1 MNYDIDI
8 KQWPRFFDELSK
20 YRWGWKTAIE
30 VLDPNAGSQILA
42 DGLPL
47 NGITAD
53 GHRRPI
59 NIDISIGQT
68 TDAHQSH
75 AIRAPVRVSLLAGIE
90 AHRDVVSITEKNGT
104 RTLIRF
110 IEPRGLLL
118 AFKEMRMAA
127 AA

>member
-8 KQWPRFFDELSK
+8 KQWPHFFEELSK
-20 YRWGWKTAIE
+20 YRFGWNTAIE
-30 VLDPNAGSQILA
+30 VLDPYAGSQILA

-53 GHRRPI
+53 GKHRPV
-59 NIDISIGQT
+59 NIDISIGQSL
-68 TDAHQSH
+68 DAHQSH

-90 AHRDVVSITEKNGT
+90 AHRDVVSITESDGT
-104 RTLIRF
+104 RTLVRF
-110 IEPRGLLL
+110 IGPKGLLL